1 MPVVAVGARRGA
13 GGLFVARGRARRRV
27 AAAAFVPFEGPHQ
40 AGITALPIPEQGL
53 VASFNVHSQDRAGAE
68 GDAAGA
74 HRGDPRADG
83 GQAAARRGTPPIR
96 PSTRASSGR
105 SRPPDN
111 LSIVVGVGASLF
123 DDRFGLADR
132 KPKELVT
139 MPFLA
144 NDRLDPKLSHG
155 DVSIIFE
162 AGHNDTVQFALRQLM
177 RRTRSDLVLRWMI
190 DGYAR
195 GIGAGQCLG
204 RRDPTKPAGVQG
216 RNRQPR
222 RRRRRADGSP
232 RLGGPDDGEPE
243 WAVGGSYQAVR
254 IIRMFVEFWDRT
266 QLAEQEALI
275 GRAKVSGA
283 PLGLTDEFDDPDYP
297 EDPDGKRIKLDAH
310 IRLANPRTPETEENL
325 ILRRGFNYSRG
336 FDGAGRL
343 DQGLA
348 FIAYQRSL
356 QKGFLTVQSRLKG
369 EPLEEYIMPVGGGF
383 FFVCRGLPVPTGS
396 SAISWSTDRTGC
408 CDSRTESVSGVT
420 AAYAVNLLGDSSASS
435 DSAVAA
441 VASSVER
448 LRASAPAPPRAPARA
463 LPPGPVRASAGV
475 GSGIPSGAGS
485 VSACDGQ

>member
-1 MPVVAVGARRGA
+1 LGTGVAVGAGA
-13 GGLFVARGRARRRV
+13 ALAGCSRDDSPPAARHEE
-27 AAAAFVPFEGPHQ
+27 FVPFEGPHQ
-40 AGITALPIPEQGL
+40 TGITALPIPEQGL
-53 VASFNVHSQDRAGAE
+53 VASFNVVSKDRAGLKATLQE
-68 GDAAGA
+68 LTEEIRGLMAGKPPEV
-74 HRGDPRADG
+74 RDPAYPPVDSGILGEKPPAD
-83 GQAAARRGTPPIR
+83 Q
-96 PSTRASSGR
+96 
-105 SRPPDN
+105 

-132 KPKELVT
+132 KPRELVT

-155 DVSIIFE
+155 DLSIIFE

-195 GIGAGQCLG
+195 GIGAGQASEAATPRNLLG
-204 RRDPTKPAGVQG
+204 FK
-216 RNRQPR
+216 
-222 RRRRRADGSP
+222 DGTSNLDVDDNDLMD
-232 RLGGPDDGEPE
+232 RHVWVGPQDGEPA

-266 QLAEQEALI
+266 QLVEQEALI
-275 GRAKVSGA
+275 GRSKLSGA
-283 PLGLTDEFDDPDYP
+283 PLGMQGEFDDPDYP

-310 IRLANPRTPETEENL
+310 IRLANPRTPETEENR

-356 QKGFLTVQSRLKG
+356 QKGFLTVQDRLKG

-383 FFVCRGLPVPTGS
+383 FFSLP
-396 SAISWSTDRTGC
+396 
-408 CDSRTESVSGVT
+408 GVT
-420 AAYAVNLLGDSSASS
+420 GPDRFLGDQ
-435 DSAVAA
+435 
-441 VASSVER
+441 
-448 LRASAPAPPRAPARA
+448 L
-463 LPPGPVRASAGV
+463 V
-475 GSGIPSGAGS
+475 G
-485 VSACDGQ
+485 